1 MKYQYENSV
10 VQRIFNP
17 EHFLEFMSF
26 ISSIYE
32 RNKDFDFLC
41 EFGLWRISFVP
52 NFKKQDC
59 TKRIVFTNLVTTRL
73 RHLFSEYSWFI
84 HARILPCVY
93 LLFMSF
99 TMTINFVLRIL
110 LENCRL
116 KIIFMRVL
124 AVADL
129 KMVTHSWTPYTN

>member
-1 MKYQYENSV
+1 MKLILLIKYQWKHSSSKNFQSRTLSWAYEFY
-10 VQRIFNP
+10 IFNLW
-17 EHFLEFMSF
+17 EKQGFWFFMWV
-26 ISSIYE
+26 
-32 RNKDFDFLC
+32 
-41 EFGLWRISFVP
+41 WRISFVP
-52 NFKKQDC
+52 NFKNQAC
-59 TKRIVFTNLVTTRL
+59 TKRIVFTNL
-73 RHLFSEYSWFI
+73 SEYSWFI

-93 LLFMSF
+93 LLSMSL

-129 KMVTHSWTPYTN
+129 KMVTHSWTPFTN